1 MDCNKNDNKFGIEA
15 DFELIDKS
23 VNFFN
28 NNFNKNDNKDIKSK
42 HFNNIDCKSL
52 IDSILKLKDETSN
65 YLQVIMESNDKLGAK
80 IKEADE
86 AEEEEN

>member
-1 MDCNKNDNKFGIEA
+1 MDCNKTNSKFDLEA
-15 DFELIDKS
+15 DFELIDKN

-28 NNFNKNDNKDIKSK
+28 SNFNKIENKDIKSK

-52 IDSILKLKDETSN
+52 IDSIIKLKEETGN

-80 IKEADE
+80 IKEVDE
-86 AEEEEN
+86 AEEEN

>member
-1 MDCNKNDNKFGIEA
+1 MDCNKNDSKFGVEA
-15 DFELIDKS
+15 DFELIDKT

-28 NNFNKNDNKDIKSK
+28 SDFNKIDDKNIKSK
-42 HFNNIDCKSL
+42 HFNNVDCKSL
-52 IDSILKLKDETSN
+52 IDSIIKLKDETSS
-65 YLQVIMESNDKLGAK
+65 YLQVIMESNYKLGAK

>member
-1 MDCNKNDNKFGIEA
+1 MDCNKTNSKIDLEA
-15 DFELIDKS
+15 DFELIDKN

-28 NNFNKNDNKDIKSK
+28 SNFNRIDNKDIKSK

-52 IDSILKLKDETSN
+52 IDSIIKLKEETGN

-80 IKEADE
+80 IKEVDE
-86 AEEEEN
+86 AEEEN

>member
-1 MDCNKNDNKFGIEA
+1 MDCNKTNSKFDLEA
-15 DFELIDKS
+15 DFELIDKN

-28 NNFNKNDNKDIKSK
+28 SNFNKIDNKDIKSK

-52 IDSILKLKDETSN
+52 IDSIIKLKEETGN

-80 IKEADE
+80 IKEVDE
-86 AEEEEN
+86 AEEEN